1 MSRLCAA
8 LVLCCVQPIASP
20 AAVPGELIDFKVED
34 QFKKIHTRDE
44 VRGKVFIIVGSDRGG
59 SGFNGAWSNAI
70 MSGIRRLGVQD
81 QVVEVGLADLRGLPF
96 FLKGM
101 IRGKFA
107 EKSGGWS
114 IMDWKGVF
122 PNAYGFE
129 NDRANILV
137 FGPDGALLH
146 RTSGQE
152 ADPAEI
158 RTILEKIEAAL
169 Q

>member
-1 MSRLCAA
+1 MNRLPVF
-8 LVLCCVQPIASP
+8 LVLALLLPMATVAAP
-20 AAVPGELIDFKVED
+20 AELIDFKVED

-44 VRGKVFIIVGSDRGG
+44 VRGKLFIIVGADRKG
-59 SGFNGAWSNAI
+59 SEFTGAWSNAI

-107 EKSGGWS
+107 EKSKGWS

-122 PNAYGFE
+122 PKAYGFE
-129 NDRANILV
+129 NDKANILV

-152 ADPAEI
+152 VVPGEI
-158 RTILEKIEAAL
+158 DALLGKIEEAL

>member
-1 MSRLCAA
+1 MNKVAAA
-8 LVLCCVQPIASP
+8 LALTCLLPMATVAAP
-20 AAVPGELIDFKVED
+20 AELIDFKVED

-44 VRGKVFIIVGSDRGG
+44 VRGKLFIIVGADRKG
-59 SGFNGAWSNAI
+59 SEFTGAWSDAI

-81 QVVEVGLADLRGLPF
+81 RVVAVGLADLRGLPF

-107 EKSGGWS
+107 EKSKGWS

-122 PNAYGFE
+122 PKAYGFE

-137 FGPDGALLH
+137 FGPDGGLLH

-152 ADPAEI
+152 VVPGEI
-158 RTILEKIEAAL
+158 DVLLGKIEKAL

>member
-1 MSRLCAA
+1 MNRLAILLALAFLLPMATVAA
-8 LVLCCVQPIASP
+8 P
-20 AAVPGELIDFKVED
+20 AELIDFKVED

-44 VRGKVFIIVGSDRGG
+44 VRGKLFIIVGADRKG
-59 SGFNGAWSNAI
+59 SEFTGAWSDAI

-81 QVVEVGLADLRGLPF
+81 RVVAVGLADLRGLPF

-107 EKSGGWS
+107 EKSKGWS

-122 PNAYGFE
+122 PRAYGFE
-129 NDRANILV
+129 NNRANILV
-137 FGPDGALLH
+137 FGPDGTLLH

-152 ADPAEI
+152 VDPEEI
-158 RTILEKIEAAL
+158 RILVEKIETAM